1 MPWVVKSSPWSA
13 DSGAVPAAIVLVPPA
28 WPLELLQALLAVLLP
43 GLLPELVVEEL
54 QAASAVTA
62 PQSNK
67 APSGLRCLFIGSSS
81 QFTAGAYLTPGLAL
95 PNTYLTHLPA
105 QRPSPGGWRRDIVT

>member
-1 MPWVVKSSPWSA
+1 MV
-13 DSGAVPAAIVLVPPA
+13 IVPPA
-28 WPLELLQALLAVLLP
+28 WVLELPPALLLVVLLLP
-43 GLLPELVVEEL
+43 GLLPALDVEEL

-81 QFTAGAYLTPGLAL
+81 
-95 PNTYLTHLPA
+95 
-105 QRPSPGGWRRDIVT
+105 